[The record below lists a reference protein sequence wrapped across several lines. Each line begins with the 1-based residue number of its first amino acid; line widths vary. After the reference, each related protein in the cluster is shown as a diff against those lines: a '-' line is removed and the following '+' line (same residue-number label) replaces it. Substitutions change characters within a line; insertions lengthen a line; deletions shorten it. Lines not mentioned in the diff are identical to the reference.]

1 MGVEM
6 ASKYWIKSAG
16 VALSVVTILFS
27 GTTVLAEQ
35 EAAPAK
41 QEPAPQTQKQDGFP
55 RFPAGPGRATTLRLC
70 STCHSPNN
78 VLAMGRDKQGW
89 EEIIT
94 KMVGFGAQGTE
105 EEFTEILDY
114 LTKNFPPK
122 PTPKPSMS
130 RVGLSLTPREAQE
143 IYAGNMRIYS
153 AR

>member
-1 MGVEM
+1 M

-16 VALSVVTILFS
+16 VALSVVAILFS
-27 GTTVLAEQ
+27 GTIVLAEQ

-41 QEPAPQTQKQDGFP
+41 QDPAPQTQKQDAFP

-78 VLAMGRDKQGW
+78 VLAMGRDKEGW

-94 KMVGFGAQGTE
+94 KMVGFGAQGTDD
-105 EEFTEILDY
+105 EFTEILDY

-122 PTPKPSMS
+122 PTPKPSVS
-130 RVGLSLTPREAQE
+130 SVGLSLTPREAQE
-143 IYAGNMRIYS
+143 IFAGEMQIYS